1 MHFKPVAAI
10 GCLLNCITFI
20 IAQNT
25 LPLEKFNLR
34 SIGPAGMSGRV
45 TSIALSKFDKNQI
58 YIGAASGGVWKST
71 NGGISFVPVFDHA
84 DIQSIGALAT
94 DPVRSDIVWA
104 GTGEGNP
111 RNSQNSGNGI
121 YKSLDGGKTWKN
133 MGLKNSKAIHRI
145 LIHPKNP
152 DIVYAGVL
160 GNSWANSEE
169 RGVYKTTDGGKTWER
184 ILFSNNQSGCAEL
197 IMDPSNPDKLFA
209 ALWQFQRKPY
219 FFTSGGE
226 GSGLYVT
233 HDGGANWTRLSEKNG
248 LPKGKLGR
256 FGISIAPSLTSRI
269 YTIAESAEGLGF
281 YRSDDGGNNFY
292 KVSTSPNM
300 GNRPFYYSEI
310 YTDPTNEN
318 RIYSLWSQ
326 VAQSEDGGKT
336 WNILADWGHIH
347 PDHHAFYI
355 DPDNPKYLING
366 NDGGLNISYDQGKSW
381 RFIENLPLGQ
391 FYHINVDDEIPYN
404 VYGGLQDNGS
414 WKGPGFLFSH
424 SGILNS
430 HWQELLFGDGFDV
443 IPLPEEPHKGY
454 AAYQG
459 GNIYFYN
466 LKTGA
471 NQFIQPVHPQGT
483 YLRYNWNAAM
493 NIDPFNKN
501 GIYVGSQFVH
511 YSKDNGMSWEIISPD
526 LSTNDTAKLH
536 QEKSGGLTIDAT
548 NAENYCTIISISPSS
563 LNPEIIWAGTDDGQ
577 VQVTNDKGKSWT
589 NTTANFK
596 DLPKNSWIC
605 QVKPSLKNEK
615 ECWVVANNYRQG
627 DWGVYVYKT
636 TDLGK
641 TWKRIDHAGIHGY
654 ALSVLAD
661 ANSKLVFLGTERGL
675 YVSNDEGN
683 TFKKWEKFPSV
694 SVQDMVIQEKEK
706 DLVIGTFGRSIY
718 ILDDLEALRK
728 LSDQP
733 TKKSSKII
741 SLSHAYYANFLRASG
756 PHFEADES
764 YTGANKKTGSQLFIF
779 LDTSLFAKGKKT
791 KFTFEIK
798 NNAKQT
804 LRTWHQEIDS
814 AGLHQLTI
822 NWNRDGFHFPGLGE
836 IKKDDDAPQ
845 GSALPPGTYMLVVSC
860 KKFRDSIEGAYLQ
873 APQSSFSATSETQ
886 KNLLR
891 DSFKK
896 VAERAR
902 SNFDL
907 LKKMEQRIN
916 FIEKVDFMN
925 DSLTSEIRKTGNALK
940 DSLRQYKLLFTLP
953 PETYYYEEITVRII
967 GKLYETWGYI
977 ESDDMPGKNAEN
989 AIYNC
994 EILNK
999 EAGQKINHFFE
1010 QHYKPFL
1017 EKAKSGSIKWW
1028 EEK

>member
-1 MHFKPVAAI
+1 MHFKPVTAF
-10 GCLLNCITFI
+10 GCLLTCITFI
-20 IAQNT
+20 IAQNN

-45 TSIALSKFDKNQI
+45 TAIALSKFDKNQI

-71 NGGISFVPVFDHA
+71 NGGISFVPVFDNT

-94 DPVRSDIVWA
+94 DPVRSDVVWA

-121 YKSLDGGKTWKN
+121 YKSVDGGKTWTN

-169 RGVYKTTDGGKTWER
+169 RGVYKTTNGGKTWER

-197 IMDPSNPDKLFA
+197 IMDPANPDKLFA

-233 HDGGANWTRLSEKNG
+233 YDGGTNWTKLSEKNG

-256 FGISIAPSLTSRI
+256 FGISIAPSLTSRV
-269 YTIAESAEGLGF
+269 YTLAESAEGIGF
-281 YRSDDGGNNFY
+281 YRSDDGGSNFY
-292 KVSTSPNM
+292 KVSNSPNM

-310 YTDPTNEN
+310 YTDPANEN

-326 VAQSEDGGKT
+326 IAQSEDGGKT

-355 DPDNPKYLING
+355 DPENPKYLING
-366 NDGGLNISYDQGKSW
+366 NDGGLNLSYDQGKSW

-391 FYHINVDDEIPYN
+391 FYHVNVDDEIPYN

-414 WKGPGFLFSH
+414 WKGPGFTFSY

-443 IPLPEEPHKGY
+443 IPLPGEPHKGY

-459 GNIYFYN
+459 GNLYFYN

-471 NQFIQPVHPQGT
+471 NQFIQPVHPQGK

-493 NIDPFNKN
+493 SIDPFNKN
-501 GIYVGSQFVH
+501 GIFAGSQFVH

-548 NAENYCTIISISPSS
+548 NAENYCTIIAISPSPANS
-563 LNPEIIWAGTDDGQ
+563 QTIWAGTDDGQ
-577 VQVTNDKGKSWT
+577 VQLTTDKGKNWT
-589 NTTANFK
+589 NVTANLK

-605 QVKPSLKNEK
+605 QIKTSSKNEK

-627 DWGVYVYKT
+627 DWGIYVYKT
-636 TDLGK
+636 QDLGK
-641 TWKRIDHAGIHGY
+641 TWKRITTVGIEGY
-654 ALSVLAD
+654 ALSIVAD
-661 ANSKLVFLGTERGL
+661 DKSKLVFLGTERGL
-675 YVSNDEGN
+675 YVSNDEGS
-683 TFKKWEKFPSV
+683 TFKKWNRFPSV
-694 SVQDMVIQEKEK
+694 SVQDMVIQEKEQ

-728 LSDQP
+728 LCDQSEL
-733 TKKSSKII
+733 KSSKII
-741 SLSHAYYANFLRASG
+741 SLSHAYYANFLKAAG

-764 YTGANKKTGSQLFIF
+764 YTGSNKKTGAQLFLF
-779 LDTSLFAKGKKT
+779 LDTSLFEKGKKARL
-791 KFTFEIK
+791 TFEIK
-798 NNAKQT
+798 NKATQT

-836 IKKDDDAPQ
+836 LKKEDDAPQ
-845 GSALPPGTYMLVVSC
+845 GAALPPGNYQLVVSC
-860 KKFRDSIEGAYLQ
+860 KKFKDSINGEYLL
-873 APQSSFSATSETQ
+873 APQSSFSEEGEKQ
-886 KNLLR
+886 KNVLR
-891 DSFKK
+891 DTFKK
-896 VAERAR
+896 VTAHAR
-902 SNFDL
+902 KNFDL

-916 FIEKVDFMN
+916 FIEKVDFIN
-925 DSLTSEIRKTGNALK
+925 DSLTSEIHKKGAALK
-940 DSLRQYKLLFTLP
+940 DSIKQYKLLFTQA

-967 GKLYETWGYI
+967 NKLYETSGYI
-977 ESDDMPGKNAEN
+977 ESDNVPGENAKNA
-989 AIYNC
+989 IHNC
-994 EILNK
+994 ELLNE
-999 EAGQKINHFFE
+999 EAGKKINRFFE
-1010 QHYKPFL
+1010 LQYMPFL
-1017 EKAKSGSIKWW
+1017 EKAKSGNIKWW
-1028 EEK
+1028 EDK